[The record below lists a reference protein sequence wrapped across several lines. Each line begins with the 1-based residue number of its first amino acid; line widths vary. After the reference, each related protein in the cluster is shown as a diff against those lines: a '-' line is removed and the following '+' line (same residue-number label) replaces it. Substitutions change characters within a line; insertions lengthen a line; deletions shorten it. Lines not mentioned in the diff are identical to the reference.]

1 MNRKPKTIRINRVEK
16 IEEEETGKEQN
27 AIEKEKSSKHNL
39 IAAKILQSKNRNI
52 EKSVEEV
59 DEIPEETKPM
69 GGKQKNS
76 KTVR

>member
-39 IAAKILQSKNRNI
+39 IAAKIL
-52 EKSVEEV
+52 
-59 DEIPEETKPM
+59 
-69 GGKQKNS
+69 
-76 KTVR
+76 